1 MDKEN
6 FSRKKAQDQGAQI
19 NISEKVKAFG
29 LSFPCFI
36 TSDLW
41 NEWITPDQES
51 KENGENEKTR
61 LNSLISKLVYEMRV
75 HRQTS
80 KSNVINFIVSLNK
93 SGNEEKLHV
102 VSLLEKID
110 ASDKRPCITILSN
123 EEFSN

>member
-1 MDKEN
+1 MNKEN
-6 FSRKKAQDQGAQI
+6 FSRKKAQEQGAQI
-19 NISEKVKAFG
+19 DISEDARAFG
-29 LSFPCFI
+29 LIFTVFI

-41 NEWITPDQES
+41 NEWITPDQKS

-61 LNSLISKLVYEMRV
+61 LNSLISNLVYALRM

-80 KSNVINFIVSLNK
+80 KSNVINFTVSLNK